1 MAKSVGIVGPGTMG
15 ASIGYLSASCGFHT
29 TMYGRSEDSIKKGKT
44 RVEKIIESGL
54 KRAKITEETAQKIRE
69 KIEYTNDIY
78 KLASCDIIIESVSE
92 DIELKKDI
100 FKKLDSICGSST
112 ILATNTSTKSITEIA
127 SVCSKPQRFIGI
139 HFFNPAHIMK
149 LVEIIRAVQT
159 SDETVSESVDF
170 VQKLGKSPVVLKDY
184 PGFIVNHL
192 LVPFLN
198 HAIEM
203 LESGISADDIR
214 KTSTSGLGH
223 PMGAIEL
230 ADFIGLDVVEAM
242 GDTLYEYFKKQ
253 KFAPPVS
260 LRNLVKAGFLGIKT
274 KKGFIDYN
282 GSKNK

>member
-1 MAKSVGIVGPGTMG
+1 MVKKVGILGPGTMG
-15 ASIGYLSASCGFHT
+15 ASIGYLSASCGFYT
-29 TMYGRSEDSIKKGKT
+29 ELYGRSEDSIKKGKA
-44 RVEKIIESGL
+44 RIEKIIESAL
-54 KRAKITEETAQKIRE
+54 KRSKITEDTAQKIRE
-69 KIEYTNDIY
+69 RIEYTTDLY
-78 KLASCDIIIESVSE
+78 HLASCDIIIESVSE
-92 DIELKKDI
+92 DIDLKKDL

-149 LVEIIRAVQT
+149 LVEVIRAVQT
-159 SDETVSESVDF
+159 SDETVSESIDF
-170 VQKLGKSPVVLKDY
+170 IQKLGKSPVVLKDY

-203 LESGISADDIR
+203 LESGVSAEDLQ
-214 KTSTSGLGH
+214 KTATLGLGH
-223 PMGAIEL
+223 PMGPIEL

-242 GDTLYEYFKKQ
+242 GDTLYEYFRKP
-253 KFAPPVS
+253 KFNPPVS
-260 LRNLVKAGFLGIKT
+260 LRNLVKAGLLGLKT

-282 GSKNK
+282 GSKK